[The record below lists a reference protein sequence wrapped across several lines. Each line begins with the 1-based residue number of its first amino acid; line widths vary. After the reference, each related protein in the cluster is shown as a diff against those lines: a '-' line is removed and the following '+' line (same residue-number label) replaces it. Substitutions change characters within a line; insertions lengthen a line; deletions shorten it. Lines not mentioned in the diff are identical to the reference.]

1 MITVKSKVVLERTLA
16 LDLPENASDEDII
29 KEAEKEIISPIYALN
44 QVRNILQRS
53 RIDISKIDLQ
63 DWSLTDSKY
72 EIIK

>member
-16 LDLPENASDEDII
+16 LDLPENTSDEDII